1 MDENVRDINIYTDS
15 SFGETCHGC
24 VLVTAL
30 LLWKSGKQSALSLST
45 AEPDL
50 IELMEGAAS
59 GEAVKVV
66 VEEIRGTRVRSNHV
80 DY

>member
-1 MDENVRDINIYTDS
+1 M
-15 SFGETCHGC
+15 
-24 VLVTAL
+24 LVTAL

-45 AEPDL
+45 AEAESDL

-80 DY
+80 DN